1 MTSQTVERADIE
13 MALIRI
19 LSVHGLILSSEN
31 MSTADRRERIRVTIM
46 EHRCQHGMFNEELTY
61 AQAYKRCY
69 GQSVELRKSPRPEP
83 PRPAQGC
90 GTSAAGRRRS
100 DPA

>member
-46 EHRCQHGMFNEELTY
+46 ERRCQHGMFNKELTY

-83 PRPAQGC
+83 PGAAEEGV
-90 GTSAAGRRRS
+90 SAAQT
-100 DPA
+100 DK

>member
-1 MTSQTVERADIE
+1 MSNHTVERADIE

-19 LSVHGLILSSEN
+19 LSVHGLILSSET
-31 MSTADRRERIRVTIM
+31 MSAADRRERIRVTIM

-69 GQSVELRKSPRPEP
+69 GRSVELRKTPRPEP
-83 PRPAQGC
+83 AAPTEEGV
-90 GTSAAGRRRS
+90 SAAET
-100 DPA
+100 DQ

>member
-1 MTSQTVERADIE
+1 MMTSPTVERADIE

-46 EHRCQHGMFNEELTY
+46 ERRCQHGMFNDELTY

-69 GQSVELRKSPRPEP
+69 GQSVELRKSPRPELAG
-83 PRPAQGC
+83 PAPEGV
-90 GTSAAGRRRS
+90 AAAET
-100 DPA
+100 DE